1 MISLP
6 TLLLFLI
13 PTTYLVV
20 RSIRKSVRQERESV
34 AVRETAVQDRM
45 TEPPSLHPVIDSL
58 ACIGCGACVDACPE
72 QSVLGLIEGKAEL
85 VAPAKCIGHG
95 ACKAACPTD
104 AIALVFGT
112 ETRGVDIPTLSPT
125 FETNVPGIF
134 IAGELGGMGLIRN
147 AIEQGRQ
154 AVDSIRALDGIGD
167 PGRLDLLIVGAGPAG
182 FSASLAAMQHR
193 LRAVTV
199 EQDTLG
205 GTVAHYP
212 RGKLVMTAPVKLP
225 VVGKVKM
232 TETTKEQLLSF
243 WQEVEKK
250 TNVKINYRERMESV
264 TPSETGFVVRTSRDT
279 YRCRAVLL
287 TIGRRGTP
295 RKLGVPGEELDKVF
309 YRLVDPEQFRKRRVA
324 VVGGGDSALEAATA
338 IASQG
343 DSEVS
348 LVYRGPAFSRAK
360 EQNRCRVQ
368 QQAGEGRIR
377 LMLESQIEEIRAESI
392 RVNERGA
399 THEIP
404 NDCVIVCAGGVLP
417 TPFLR
422 ELGVQVET
430 KRGSE

>member
-1 MISLP
+1 MNLL
-6 TLLLFLI
+6 TLLLFLV
-13 PTTYLVV
+13 PTIFLVV
-20 RSIRKSVRQERESV
+20 RSVRKSVRQERASV
-34 AVRETAVQDRM
+34 AVREAAVRERM
-45 TEPPSLHPVIDSL
+45 TEPPSLHPAIDSL

-112 ETRGVDIPTLSPT
+112 ETRGIDIPTLSPS

-154 AVDSIRALDGIGD
+154 AVESIRSLNGVGE
-167 PGRLDLLIVGAGPAG
+167 PSRLDLLIVGAGPAG

-193 LRAVTV
+193 LRFVTV

-212 RGKLVMTAPVKLP
+212 RGKLVMTAPVNLP
-225 VVGKVKM
+225 VVGKVRM
-232 TETTKEQLLSF
+232 TETTKEELLSF
-243 WQEVEKK
+243 WQEVERK
-250 TNVKINYRERMESV
+250 TKVKINYRERMESV
-264 TPSETGFVVRTSRDT
+264 TPSETGFVVRTSCDT

-295 RKLGVPGEELDKVF
+295 RKLGVPGEDLDKVY
-309 YRLVDPEQFRKRRVA
+309 YRLVDPEQFRNRQVA
-324 VVGGGDSALEAATA
+324 VVGGGDSALEAAMA
-338 IASQG
+338 IASQENS
-343 DSEVS
+343 DVS

-360 EQNRCRVQ
+360 EQNRSRVQ

-377 LMLESQIEEIRAESI
+377 LLLESQIEEIRPSSI
-392 RVNERGA
+392 RVNERGQ
-399 THEIP
+399 THQIP
-404 NDCVIVCAGGVLP
+404 NDCVVVCAGGVLP

-422 ELGVQVET
+422 ELGIRVET
-430 KRGSE
+430 KHGSG